1 MSLAQLFLRNH
12 AKLALP
18 AFLGGS
24 LLGLGY
30 TLQTGRAPLSDFS
43 AWLAGE
49 PALHACLRCAAAAA
63 WPGKVPSDEETR
75 FRERRS
81 TQSLAA
87 AGAAVVSPAHGSLT
101 ALHADLAFLA

>member
-12 AKLALP
+12 AKMAVP

-43 AWLAGE
+43 AWLAGASC
-49 PALHACLRCAAAAA
+49 PAR
-63 WPGKVPSDEETR
+63 VSTSR
-75 FRERRS
+75 FS
-81 TQSLAA
+81 A
-87 AGAAVVSPAHGSLT
+87 AGLGQARCRATTRPASGSVEASRRT
-101 ALHADLAFLA
+101 AGSGCRVADFRLSHCPLC

>member
-12 AKLALP
+12 AKMAVP

-49 PALHACLRCAAAAA
+49 SLPCTREHLTLLSSGA
-63 WPGKVPSDEETR
+63 WPGKVPGDDETR

-81 TQSLAA
+81 KSSRGRERL
-87 AGAAVVSPAHGSLT
+87 SCR
-101 ALHADLAFLA
+101 

>member
-12 AKLALP
+12 AKMAVP

-43 AWLAGE
+43 AWLAGQ
-49 PALHACLRCAAAAA
+49 PAEDEQPLR
-63 WPGKVPSDEETR
+63 
-75 FRERRS
+75 
-81 TQSLAA
+81 
-87 AGAAVVSPAHGSLT
+87 AVTLR
-101 ALHADLAFLA
+101 LR